1 MCKAGTHIKLCT
13 CAGKE
18 IDEARSWNIFRV
30 DPNSDEIL
38 EGTIEPP
45 VFTNLGMYMEQKL
58 LEDLNNEDVF
68 DFNYEAKN
76 GDELVIFLDDHS
88 FAFEYKD
95 GKFRIAPDDYSFT
108 PRLNV
113 LEGTVHIV
121 NRKS

>member
-13 CAGKE
+13 CVGKE

-45 VFTNLGMYMEQKL
+45 VFTNIGMYMEQKL

-95 GKFRIAPDDYSFT
+95 GEFRIAPDDYSCT

-121 NRKS
+121 NRKG